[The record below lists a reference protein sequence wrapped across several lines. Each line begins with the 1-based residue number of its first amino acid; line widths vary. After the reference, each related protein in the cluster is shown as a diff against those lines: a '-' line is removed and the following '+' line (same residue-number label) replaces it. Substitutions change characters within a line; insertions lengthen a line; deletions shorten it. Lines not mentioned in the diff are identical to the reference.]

1 MHVRAF
7 VVATGMVA
15 VAALPFAA
23 RERAAD
29 DGINAKIR
37 QEGMSHS
44 QIMRTLHYLSDIYGP
59 RLTGSPNHKAA
70 AEWAIKQMTEWGM
83 TNGHLEPWDFGHE
96 GWLNEY
102 LAVHVTAPYKDAL
115 VVEALGWT
123 PGTPGRGHGQGL
135 QSRGARGTRGGAE
148 PQRSTGCARRT
159 RPGASR
165 PDTGGIDGVSRQR
178 QGEGRRRRSSR
189 RAGRHSCRST
199 FSRPPGG

>member
-1 MHVRAF
+1 
-7 VVATGMVA
+7 
-15 VAALPFAA
+15 
-23 RERAAD
+23 
-29 DGINAKIR
+29 
-37 QEGMSHS
+37 MSHS
-44 QIMRTLHYLSDIYGP
+44 QIMRTLHYFSDIYGP

-123 PGTPGRGHGQGL
+123 PSTPGRVTAKAFNLVVPEGPE
-135 QSRGARGTRGGAE
+135 AA
-148 PQRSTGCARRT
+148 PNPNAAAGCARRT

-165 PDTGGIDGVSRQR
+165 PDTGGIDGVSGQR
-178 QGEGRRRRSSR
+178 QERRSQAPQFSW
-189 RAGRHSCRST
+189 AGRHSCRST

>member
-1 MHVRAF
+1 
-7 VVATGMVA
+7 MVA
-15 VAALPFAA
+15 VSALPFAA
-23 RERAAD
+23 RERADD

-44 QIMRTLHYLSDIYGP
+44 QIMRTLHYFSDIYGP

-102 LAVHVTAPYKDAL
+102 LAVHVTAPYKDSL

-123 PGTPGRGHGQGL
+123 PSTPGRVTAKAFNL
-135 QSRGARGTRGGAE
+135 VVPE
-148 PQRSTGCARRT
+148 
-159 RPGASR
+159 
-165 PDTGGIDGVSRQR
+165 
-178 QGEGRRRRSSR
+178 
-189 RAGRHSCRST
+189 
-199 FSRPPGG
+199 